1 MRIEKS
7 SKKLDNYF
15 GGLIFSFLVVWRAAR
30 QRERERKGGRWY
42 ETRKRKEETQK
53 EVTHGLVRN
62 DRNEI
67 YSKVDMDGTKR

>member
-1 MRIEKS
+1 MARSKTEKE
-7 SKKLDNYF
+7 
-15 GGLIFSFLVVWRAAR
+15 
-30 QRERERKGGRWY
+30 REREGERRY